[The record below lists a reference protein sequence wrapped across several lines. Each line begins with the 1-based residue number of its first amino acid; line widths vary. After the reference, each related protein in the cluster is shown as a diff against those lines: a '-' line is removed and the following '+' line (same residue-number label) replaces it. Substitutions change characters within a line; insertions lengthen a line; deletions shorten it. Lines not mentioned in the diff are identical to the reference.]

1 MFKVLIAYDTR
12 TGNTSQMAQAVAEGA
27 KSVDEV
33 EVILKKVKE
42 VRGELADAD
51 ALIIG
56 APTQSKQ
63 PSKAMRDFLPRLSKV
78 SLKDKAGAAFGSY
91 GWSGE
96 APGIIE
102 KTLRDKG
109 VRIVAETLK
118 VKGMPD
124 ETGLDEC
131 VSLGYTVATNITHV

>member
-12 TGNTSQMAQAVAEGA
+12 TGNTDQMAQAVAEGA
-27 KSVDEV
+27 KSVDDV

-42 VRGELADAD
+42 IGSELADAD
-51 ALIIG
+51 AIIIG

-63 PSKAMRDFLPRLSKV
+63 PSKAMKEFLPRLNKV
-78 SLKDKAGAAFGSY
+78 SLKDKVGAAFGSY

-102 KTLRDKG
+102 KALRNQG
-109 VRIVAETLK
+109 MHVVAEALL
-118 VKGMPD
+118 V
-124 ETGLDEC
+124 
-131 VSLGYTVATNITHV
+131 